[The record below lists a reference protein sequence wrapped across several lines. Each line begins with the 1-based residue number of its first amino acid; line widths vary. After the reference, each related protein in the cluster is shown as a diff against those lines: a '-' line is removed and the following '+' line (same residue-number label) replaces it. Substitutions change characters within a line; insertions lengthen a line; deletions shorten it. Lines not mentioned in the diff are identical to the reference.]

1 MELLSPFAPLWP
13 WLVPNRES
21 RIPGFLYRIFPDDC
35 RPLGPADIGTP
46 SERLIDGID
55 LRDLAIRAVVLRALA
70 AHGHARPW
78 ALGEGWSDLTAEQAG
93 RVVAEMVRRVG
104 ADPAKPVGVIPV
116 AVLGARYR
124 ERGMSHEHRVSVAG
138 EAFIA
143 AVFGEREDLHP
154 AWMIRR
160 ASTHVPLAEM
170 ARQPG
175 WMPWDAQ
182 ESCDAACVERGML
195 LWEQVTP
202 CP

>member
-1 MELLSPFAPLWP
+1 MSVELLSPFAPLFP
-13 WLVPNRES
+13 WLES
-21 RIPGFLYRIFPDDC
+21 SFSGSHVWVDRVTVNDVL
-35 RPLGPADIGTP
+35 
-46 SERLIDGID
+46 SID
-55 LRDLAIRAVVLRALA
+55 LRPLAVRVAVLAVLLRDY
-70 AHGHARPW
+70 GHARPW
-78 ALGEGWSDLTAEQAG
+78 ALGEGFGSDLTPEQAG
-93 RVVAEMVRRVG
+93 RVVAEMVRGVG

-143 AVFGEREDLHP
+143 AVFGGREDIHP

-202 CP
+202 PCL